1 MIMRNTFL
9 LALVFLCLNGFGQNF
24 KDYAKTPPMGWNSW
38 NTFAKDIS
46 EAKVMSI
53 VDVMVSTGL
62 KKVGYQYVVI
72 DDGWALERTSDGSI
86 VADPK
91 KFPNG
96 IKHLADY
103 VHAAGLKFGIYTSPA
118 AKTCGSCVGS
128 LGHEEQDV
136 QTYAAWGVDFIKL
149 DGCGADEGR
158 EVICKKWRAALDKVN
173 RPIVL
178 SIHLEYDDVAFYSNY
193 ANMWRTTND
202 MFPSWDLSMDQLIHW
217 RPIPVALAIDM
228 QQGLEEV
235 QAPGTFNDPD
245 MLQVGN
251 GSLTYDENV
260 AHFSMW
266 AILGSPLMLGN
277 DLRNLKDNLLSIISN
292 NEIIAINQDHL
303 CYQGRKIQN
312 TGIGQSKYEKNF
324 GLQVW
329 AKKLST
335 KGEYALVLLN
345 RSDYDNT
352 MSVNWTNL
360 GLDPKQVLVRDLWKH
375 KDLGSF
381 NNKFETLV
389 PPHNVVML
397 KVKGKMVS
405 EFKDTYPVLN
415 DSLFIEL
422 EEATLF
428 RAVKGNY
435 YHGFKGWGYIQFSG
449 EPPTQYARFAVHI
462 PNNGKYKVGLRYA
475 NPTGRTC
482 TIEIQSNNETV
493 KLECPVPENASFE
506 YGYVGAASY
515 SAVFTEINLKK
526 GLNVLKVKSNEM
538 LAPLLDQ
545 LILIK

>member
-1 MIMRNTFL
+1 MRKGIFFL
-9 LALVFLCLNGFGQNF
+9 MFGFLTMAVSAQNF

-53 VDVMVSTGL
+53 ADVMVSTGL
-62 KKVGYQYVVI
+62 KDAGYQYVVI
-72 DDGWALERTSDGSI
+72 DDGWALERTSDGTI

-136 QTYAAWGVDFIKL
+136 RTYAEWGVDFIKL
-149 DGCGADEGR
+149 DGCGANEGR
-158 EVICKKWRAALDKVN
+158 EVICKKWRAALDKVK

-178 SIHLEYDDVAFYSNY
+178 SIHLQYDDVAFYSNY

-235 QAPGTFNDPD
+235 QAPGTYNDPD

-251 GSLTYDENV
+251 GSLTYEENK
-260 AHFSMW
+260 AHFSLW
-266 AILGSPLMLGN
+266 AMLGSPLMLGN
-277 DLRNLKDNLLSIISN
+277 DLRNIDKQVMAIISN
-292 NEIIAINQDHL
+292 KEVTAINQDPL
-303 CYQGRKIQN
+303 CYQGRKIYDS
-312 TGIGQSKYEKNF
+312 GIGQSKYEKDF
-324 GLQVW
+324 GLQVY
-329 AKKLST
+329 AKKLAAP
-335 KGEYALVLLN
+335 GEYAVALLN
-345 RSDYDNT
+345 RSDYNNA
-352 MSVNWTNL
+352 MSVSWESL
-360 GLDPKQVLVRDLWKH
+360 GLDPQKVSVRDLWQH

-381 NNKFETLV
+381 ENKFETEI
-389 PPHNVVML
+389 PSHNVVMI
-397 KVKGKMVS
+397 KVKGKAVG
-405 EFKDTYPVLN
+405 ELQDTYPIVK

-435 YHGFKGWGYIQFSG
+435 YHGFKGWGYMQFSG
-449 EPPTQYARFAVHI
+449 EPPTQYARLAVRI
-462 PNNGKYKVGLRYA
+462 PEDGQYKLGLRYA
-475 NPTGRTC
+475 NPTGKTC
-482 TIEIQSNNETV
+482 TIEVQANNETV
-493 KLECPVPENASFE
+493 SIACPVPENANFE
-506 YGYVGAASY
+506 FGYVGAASY
-515 SAVFTEINLKK
+515 STVFTTIHLKK
-526 GLNVLKVKSNEM
+526 GLNVLKVKSNEV
-538 LAPLLDQ
+538 ATPLLDQ
-545 LILIK
+545 LILKR